1 MFPMT
6 RKLFELPG
14 AIVLLGALQFCTP
27 LPAAAETGY
36 VTGLQTYPLR
46 DTPQFSSP
54 AVERLP
60 VGEKV
65 TIVEEREGWIKVQ
78 SAKGAGWMPESV
90 IGQEA
95 PPALQL
101 GPLQKRNREIESSL
115 GTLAKEKNALL
126 DENGILVEKVRT
138 LEGEIEEARSSD
150 SWARAFRR
158 FGGMALG
165 GGLVIFGWIT
175 GYALAAI
182 SRRKGTK
189 PKYRI

>member
-1 MFPMT
+1 MRPVT
-6 RKLFELPG
+6 ERLSLFWRVSLFTALLHTCLPPG
-14 AIVLLGALQFCTP
+14 A
-27 LPAAAETGY
+27 AAQAAY

-54 AVERLP
+54 AVERLS

-65 TIVEEREGWIKVQ
+65 TILEEQEGWIRIQ

-90 IGQEA
+90 IGRE
-95 PPALQL
+95 PPPGLRL
-101 GPLQKRNREIESSL
+101 GPLQKRNKEIEENL
-115 GTLAKEKNALL
+115 AALAKEKNALQ
-126 DENGILVEKVRT
+126 DENGKLGERVRT
-138 LEGEIEEARSSD
+138 LEGELEEARSSV
-150 SWARAFRR
+150 SWARALRR

-175 GYALAAI
+175 GYALAAL
-182 SRRKGTK
+182 SRRRGTK